1 MMKQISESLTLQ
13 DIVMHDPQ
21 FLFDFICALKIF
33 TKVPRCPETGTY
45 VWWCYVERL
54 CEAKRKIP
62 SGYAEGAF
70 EEYVIDKIILYNFY
84 G

>member
-1 MMKQISESLTLQ
+1 MI
-13 DIVMHDPQ
+13 HN
-21 FLFDFICALKIF
+21 FCFDFICALKIF
-33 TKVPRCPETGTY
+33 GMSRDGY